1 MANTSTPETTYTS
14 NRPTYSCG
22 RCIDRKVKCDRQQP
36 CSACQKHK
44 VDCVFNTSHPPR
56 KRQKRAKDQI
66 LEDRLQ
72 YYEKLLRKHGIDPE
86 RPVGTSEHIEQQIE
100 VDRNGSVDETR
111 VPIRSLTKTQIFDS
125 QGNSQFVHK

>member
-1 MANTSTPETTYTS
+1 M
-14 NRPTYSCG
+14 
-22 RCIDRKVKCDRQQP
+22 
-36 CSACQKHK
+36 
-44 VDCVFNTSHPPR
+44 
-56 KRQKRAKDQI
+56 
-66 LEDRLQ
+66 EDRLQ